1 MGFLPQRESEPVVEK
16 LCLVLW
22 RERELL
28 DTLLYRLEVEQL
40 VLASNRTEHLMRAAR
55 DVEAVL
61 ETLRETEV
69 LRATAADAAAA
80 EIGLPPA
87 PTLRQLAE
95 AATEPW
101 ATMLHEHRE
110 AFESSTRQITALAD
124 SNRDL
129 LTHGYRQ
136 AREALAGLAE
146 PTESYSP
153 DGTAV
158 GGTQVARLFDS
169 SI

>member
-1 MGFLPQRESEPVVEK
+1 MEK

-55 DVEAVL
+55 DVESVL

-69 LRATAADAAAA
+69 LRATAADVAAA
-80 EIGLPPA
+80 EIGCPPN
-87 PTLRQLAE
+87 PSLRQLAD
-95 AATEPW
+95 AAPEPW
-101 ATMLHEHRE
+101 STILHEHRE
-110 AFESSTRQITALAD
+110 AFASSTRQITALAD

-129 LTHGYRQ
+129 LTQGYRQ
-136 AREALAGLAE
+136 AREALADLGD
-146 PTESYSP
+146 PTDGYSP
-153 DGTAV
+153 DGSAV
-158 GGTQVARLFDS
+158 GGTSVARLFDS
-169 SI
+169 AL

>member
-1 MGFLPQRESEPVVEK
+1 MEK

-80 EIGLPPA
+80 EIGCPS
-87 PTLRQLAE
+87 LRQLAD
-95 AATEPW
+95 AAPEPW
-101 ATMLHEHRE
+101 STILHEHRE
-110 AFESSTRQITALAD
+110 AFAASTRQITALAD

-129 LTHGYRQ
+129 LTQGYRQ
-136 AREALAGLAE
+136 AREALADLGD
-146 PTESYSP
+146 PTDGYSP
-153 DGTAV
+153 DGSAV
-158 GGTQVARLFDS
+158 GGTPVARLFDS
-169 SI
+169 AL

>member
-1 MGFLPQRESEPVVEK
+1 
-16 LCLVLW
+16 
-22 RERELL
+22 
-28 DTLLYRLEVEQL
+28 
-40 VLASNRTEHLMRAAR
+40 
-55 DVEAVL
+55 
-61 ETLRETEV
+61 
-69 LRATAADAAAA
+69 
-80 EIGLPPA
+80 
-87 PTLRQLAE
+87 
-95 AATEPW
+95 
-101 ATMLHEHRE
+101 MLHEHRE

-169 SI
+169 SN

>member
-1 MGFLPQRESEPVVEK
+1 MGRLPRTESEYAVEK

-61 ETLRETEV
+61 ETLRETEI
-69 LRATAADAAAA
+69 LRATAADAA
-80 EIGLPPA
+80 P
-87 PTLRQLAE
+87 
-95 AATEPW
+95 EPW
-101 ATMLHEHRE
+101 ATILHEHRE
-110 AFESSTRQITALAD
+110 AFASSTRQITALAD

-129 LTHGYRQ
+129 LTQGYRQ
-136 AREALAGLAE
+136 AREALAGLGE
-146 PTESYSP
+146 TTEGYSP

-158 GGTQVARLFDS
+158 GASHVARLFDS
-169 SI
+169 SL

>member
-1 MGFLPQRESEPVVEK
+1 MEK

-80 EIGLPPA
+80 EIGCPPN
-87 PTLRQLAE
+87 PSLRQLAR
-95 AATEPW
+95 AVVDDPARAPRGLRR
-101 ATMLHEHRE
+101 LHPADHRPGRLQPRP
-110 AFESSTRQITALAD
+110 AHPGLPPGPR
-124 SNRDL
+124 
-129 LTHGYRQ
+129 G
-136 AREALAGLAE
+136 ARR
-146 PTESYSP
+146 P
-153 DGTAV
+153 
-158 GGTQVARLFDS
+158 R
-169 SI
+169 

>member
-1 MGFLPQRESEPVVEK
+1 MGRRPRTESEYAVEK

-40 VLASNRTEHLMRAAR
+40 VLASNRTDHLMRAAR

-69 LRATAADAAAA
+69 LRATAADAAAE
-80 EIGLPPA
+80 EIGCAPN
-87 PTLRQLAE
+87 PTLRQLAD
-95 AATEPW
+95 AAPEPW
-101 ATMLHEHRE
+101 ATILHEHRE
-110 AFESSTRQITALAD
+110 AFATSTRQITALAD

-136 AREALAGLAE
+136 AREALAGLGE
-146 PTESYSP
+146 TTEGYSP

-158 GGTQVARLFDS
+158 GATPVARLFDS
-169 SI
+169 SL